1 MPVLRRN
8 AVIQQLRDEEEL
20 LLVAAALLLQQNHQ
34 RREERRRI
42 GRVRRAPRSVW
53 VKPWLVRRPL
63 FGLYEN
69 LLQELNREDHRA
81 YKNFIRVPPE
91 LFMDILHRVG
101 PRIRK
106 NHTNFRP
113 PLEPGL
119 KIAITLR
126 YLASGN
132 TYKSL
137 SYGFRV
143 AHNTISLFIPQT
155 CEAIIQEYSEGH
167 MKCPKTP
174 EQWKE
179 VATKFAKLWNFQN
192 CLGAIDGKHVAIR
205 RPSKSGT
212 YFYNYKGFFS
222 IVLMAVA
229 DANYKFL
236 FVDIGANG
244 SCADSGI
251 FKLTNIYKAVID
263 GTAGLPGPQ
272 PLAKDDS
279 QVPHFFIGDDAF
291 GLRSWMM
298 KPHPSRGLSK
308 EKRIFNYRLSRA
320 RRVVE
325 NAFGILA
332 QRFYIYSIN
341 KCY

>member
-8 AVIQQLRDEEEL
+8 AVIQQMRDEEEKL

-34 RREERRRI
+34 RRQERRRI
-42 GRVRRAPRSVW
+42 GRIRRAPRSVW
-53 VKPWLVRRPL
+53 VKPLLVRRPL
-63 FGLYEN
+63 FGHYEN
-69 LLQELNREDHRA
+69 LLQELKREDHRE
-81 YKNFIRVPPE
+81 YEKFIRVPPE

-106 NHTNFRP
+106 SHTNFRP

-126 YLASGN
+126 YSASGN

-137 SYGFRV
+137 SYGFCV

-155 CEAIIQEYSEGH
+155 CKAIIQEYSEVH
-167 MKCPKTP
+167 MKCPKNP

-179 VATKFAKLWNFQN
+179 VATKFSKLWNFQN

-205 RPSKSGT
+205 RPNKSGT

-251 FKLTNIYKAVID
+251 LKLTNIYKAVID

-279 QVPHFFIGDDAF
+279 EVPHFFIGDDAF
-291 GLRSWMM
+291 GLRT
-298 KPHPSRGLSK
+298 
-308 EKRIFNYRLSRA
+308 
-320 RRVVE
+320 
-325 NAFGILA
+325 
-332 QRFYIYSIN
+332 
-341 KCY
+341 